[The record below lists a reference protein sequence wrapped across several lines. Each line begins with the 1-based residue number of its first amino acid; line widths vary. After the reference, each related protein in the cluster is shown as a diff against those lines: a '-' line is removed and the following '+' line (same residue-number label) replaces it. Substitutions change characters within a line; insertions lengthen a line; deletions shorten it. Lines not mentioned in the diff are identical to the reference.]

1 MKDGLLDENVTAAV
15 ASPCVNLA
23 SKSFWKKIK
32 QSRGSRIYILK
43 REVDKWYDELNRLD
57 AHPNVKTNLW
67 VAQKELAKFT
77 SKKRKEGVNI

>member
-1 MKDGLLDENVTAAV
+1 MA
-15 ASPCVNLA
+15 
-23 SKSFWKKIK
+23 KKLNK
-32 QSRGSRIYILK
+32 AEEAEYIFLK

-57 AHPNVKTNLW
+57 AHPNVKINLW

>member
-1 MKDGLLDENVTAAV
+1 MEEVECDCYGCVTMRK
-15 ASPCVNLA
+15 PCVKEVFGRRKLNKA
-23 SKSFWKKIK
+23 EEAEYKF
-32 QSRGSRIYILK
+32 LK

-77 SKKRKEGVNI
+77 SKKRTEGVNI